1 MQVVGPAYHRARPR
15 AARIEQ
21 HVGREA
27 LRQRRRARQVQVLDH
42 QTLDAEVIGPDRGE
56 ERLGDRLLRQRQA
69 VDLDGAEVLAVAE
82 DRERRA
88 GRLDLGDARA
98 ADANVLEAHFGQ
110 AAEEPQIGR
119 ADLHRAAERFR
130 GELLVIGR
138 ADRHDVRHA
147 DRDHEHGDQRHDDGL
162 AQLERFAGRACCGHC
177 RRTRLFRRLLLVL
190 RLGPAPVE
198 VGLLAQHLVHV
209 GILVADRDVLVLRRA
224 PAFLRHGGR
233 GGDLRLAADLVGLAL
248 AALLLLGGAA
258 LFFLAPPAR
267 VFGEP
272 PLFFLGALARLFIV
286 APALG
291 VLLFLRLA
299 LGRFARTHGRR
310 DRPRPAVRLV
320 PGLALFVFAVG
331 EVIEIRQQRIGEAL
345 GLGGRLGRR
354 HHIGAR
360 HRGRRRSGHLRERLL
375 FGAALCLLLFLLS
388 PVALCLLA
396 LRAFLL
402 GALALGLQ
410 ALPLGLERAT
420 RPLGFFRRLA
430 LGLFAR
436 LALGFQALAQ
446 LLGLAPGFLLG
457 FLARAFRFL
466 ARPLLGFLA
475 RLALRFEL
483 PLGLFARLALGFDPD
498 LRFRLGLRLG
508 FAGRT
513 HGGLA
518 RRLDLRLGG
527 DLRLGFVGLDP
538 GLPLGARLGLHLDAR
553 LRFRVFL
560 QALAVGGGLGFR
572 LLTRLGKRGSL
583 LHWRGRRLCR
593 RTRRARLAERAEIE
607 ITAAILAGRTGG
619 RLVGGRRARAR
630 RHGAACRRSA
640 GRHFA
645 DEAVLVELR
654 DQALEA
660 GVERLAD
667 FLRDFAERCAPIDS
681 GKHDPVSPLQ
691 QARLAGCLL
700 HSLTRLRIDG
710 GRIHFLA

>member
-1 MQVVGPAYHRARPR
+1 MQVVGPAYHRARHR

-27 LRQRRRARQVQVLDH
+27 LRQRRRARQIEVLDH
-42 QTLDAEVIGPDRGE
+42 QALDAEVIGPYRGE
-56 ERLGDRLLRQRQA
+56 ERIGDRLRRQRQA

-110 AAEEPQIGR
+110 AAEEPQIRR

-162 AQLERFAGRACCGHC
+162 AQLEWFAGRARCGHF

-258 LFFLAPPAR
+258 LFFLAHPAR

-272 PLFFLGALARLFIV
+272 PLFFLRAPARPFLGALARLFIV

-354 HHIGAR
+354 HHVGAR
-360 HRGRRRSGHLRERLL
+360 HCGRRRGGHLGERLL
-375 FGAALCLLLFLLS
+375 FGAALCLLLFLLA

-396 LRAFLL
+396 LRALLL

-410 ALPLGLERAT
+410 AVPLGLERAAA
-420 RPLGFFRRLA
+420 RVDFFQGLA

-436 LALGFQALAQ
+436 LALGFQAL
-446 LLGLAPGFLLG
+446 P
-457 FLARAFRFL
+457 
-466 ARPLLGFLA
+466 
-475 RLALRFEL
+475 
-483 PLGLFARLALGFDPD
+483 
-498 LRFRLGLRLG
+498 
-508 FAGRT
+508 
-513 HGGLA
+513 
-518 RRLDLRLGG
+518 
-527 DLRLGFVGLDP
+527 
-538 GLPLGARLGLHLDAR
+538 
-553 LRFRVFL
+553 
-560 QALAVGGGLGFR
+560 
-572 LLTRLGKRGSL
+572 
-583 LHWRGRRLCR
+583 
-593 RTRRARLAERAEIE
+593 
-607 ITAAILAGRTGG
+607 
-619 RLVGGRRARAR
+619 
-630 RHGAACRRSA
+630 
-640 GRHFA
+640 
-645 DEAVLVELR
+645 
-654 DQALEA
+654 
-660 GVERLAD
+660 
-667 FLRDFAERCAPIDS
+667 
-681 GKHDPVSPLQ
+681 
-691 QARLAGCLL
+691 
-700 HSLTRLRIDG
+700 
-710 GRIHFLA
+710 